1 MPYPLNP
8 DKQGRLVILTGPPG
22 SGKSTVAGL
31 IADME
36 PWIFYEGDGFMLGH
50 NPYVFPNESVVD
62 VRSEKPALIGPGM
75 RERMFAML
83 GFHKNQRIW
92 EKNQT
97 VDRTPTERFYKLMA
111 KDIEKERK
119 RVGGDWI
126 VAFAMSRRTDRD
138 IFREVLG
145 EDLLFVVIDI
155 SFELVKERLAGRGI
169 GEEAMAEMHWK
180 FQPAVE
186 DEPQTVSFDM
196 LLGVSKADNANAVLR
211 IINENYAKRSDI

>member
-1 MPYPLNP
+1 M
-8 DKQGRLVILTGPPG
+8 
-22 SGKSTVAGL
+22 

-92 EKNQT
+92 EKDQT
-97 VDRTPTERFYKLMA
+97 VDRTPTEKFYKLMA

-126 VAFAMSRRTDRD
+126 PSGPVGLIPGPLGDDKALAMYGGEGGDRSAP
-138 IFREVLG
+138 VG
-145 EDLLFVVIDI
+145 
-155 SFELVKERLAGRGI
+155 A
-169 GEEAMAEMHWK
+169 
-180 FQPAVE
+180 
-186 DEPQTVSFDM
+186 
-196 LLGVSKADNANAVLR
+196 
-211 IINENYAKRSDI
+211 